1 MNEIETEF
9 LKIHELQPFFWHFCI
24 GNIFLIWIHGE
35 EKLTQ
40 FLNELN
46 NFHYGWK
53 FIYEI
58 SSFTVNF
65 LDLNVG
71 LRNSAIH
78 KDFCIKP
85 SDGQQCSRY
94 QSCHPYTF
102 GPQYH
107 IGLAG
112 FPHQKKILKHIFLV

>member
-78 KDFCIKP
+78 KDIKIFALNHRTVNSAP
-85 SDGQQCSRY
+85 AISLVTLIHSDLN
-94 QSCHPYTF
+94 T
-102 GPQYH
+102 
-107 IGLAG
+107 I
-112 FPHQKKILKHIFLV
+112 